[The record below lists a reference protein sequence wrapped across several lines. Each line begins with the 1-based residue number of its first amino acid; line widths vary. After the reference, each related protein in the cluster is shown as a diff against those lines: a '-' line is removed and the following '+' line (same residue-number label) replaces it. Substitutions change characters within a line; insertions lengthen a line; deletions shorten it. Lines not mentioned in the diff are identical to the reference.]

1 MNKLNNLKKLLTMGV
16 VVALLMCCF
25 GSVAL
30 GDEPA
35 FKCSEGEICGNLG
48 SEELTVEERR
58 QLIAEARIA
67 EAKEPK
73 APEPW
78 ESPTQYDIRRAAA
91 EEGDMEGHNITPLK
105 HAASIYIVKMPR
117 AKYARSGEFTKP
129 ETLEEE
135 TSRRVLIAFAT
146 VAAAIY
152 TGNFDPIDATALV
165 LSTMYGE
172 SGFFEYRVH
181 AGEKSH
187 LGPQDGG
194 KARCLAQIRTWPG
207 NTILTPQEHVALAG
221 TGFEPTKRCAA
232 TALAYYWA
240 HAKRCKVRERRPG
253 ETDLM
258 AWDRRQMTE
267 LEARELM
274 THYATGNCK
283 SFEELPTFKQNII
296 KARVETWRDMRG
308 YFNER
313 QRAIP

>member
-1 MNKLNNLKKLLTMGV
+1 MNKLNNLMKLSTMGV
-16 VVALLMCCF
+16 AIALVTGLF
-25 GSVAL
+25 LGTAR

-35 FKCSEGEICGNLG
+35 FACKPGEVCGNLG
-48 SEELTVEERR
+48 SDELTPEEHR
-58 QLIAEARIA
+58 QLAAEAKIA

-78 ESPTQYDIRRAAA
+78 ESPTQYDIRKAAA

-105 HAASIYIVKMPR
+105 LAAAVYIVKMPR
-117 AKYARSGEFTKP
+117 AKYAKSGEFTKP

-135 TSRRVLIAFAT
+135 TTRRVLIAFAT
-146 VAAAIY
+146 VAASIY
-152 TGNFDPIDATALV
+152 SGNFDPIDATALV

-194 KARCLAQIRTWPG
+194 KARCLAQLRTWPG

-221 TGFEPTKRCAA
+221 TGFEPTKRCAS
-232 TALAYYWA
+232 TALAYYWH
-240 HAKRCKVRERRPG
+240 HAKQCKVRPRLGG

-258 AWDRRQMTE
+258 AWDRRQMTDT
-267 LEARELM
+267 EARDLM

-283 SFEELPTFKQNII
+283 SFSELPTFKQNII
-296 KARVETWRDMRG
+296 KARVATWRDMRG

-313 QRAIP
+313 QRALP